1 MLVKYQSN
9 LESVN
14 FEILYNLI
22 LNILIAL
29 TESNNYAYQFKNI
42 LKLDKFGFDLA
53 EIKYLN
59 DQFENYIEYPEDE
72 EVRSIIS
79 NLK

>member
-1 MLVKYQSN
+1 MKYQNN
-9 LESVN
+9 LESTN

-29 TESNNYAYQFKNI
+29 AESNNYAYQFKNI

-72 EVRSIIS
+72 EVRFIIS

>member
-1 MLVKYQSN
+1 MKYQNN
-9 LESVN
+9 LESTN

-29 TESNNYAYQFKNI
+29 AESNNYAYQFKNI

-72 EVRSIIS
+72 EVRSKIS